1 MFPGY
6 SRQFYRPNQQAI
18 SRALEKSKKNELTV
32 EDILDEEDLVN
43 DLKSQ
48 SFSQLIS
55 WYNSQLILVS
65 VKIS

>member
-18 SRALEKSKKNELTV
+18 SRALEKSKRNELTA

-48 SFSQLIS
+48 SFSQLIP
-55 WYNSQLILVS
+55 WYSS
-65 VKIS
+65 C

>member
-18 SRALEKSKKNELTV
+18 SRALEKNRKNELAV

-55 WYNSQLILVS
+55 W
-65 VKIS
+65 

>member
-6 SRQFYRPNQQAI
+6 SRQLYRPNQQTI
-18 SRALEKSKKNELTV
+18 SKALDKWRKNELKV

-55 WYNSQLILVS
+55 W
-65 VKIS
+65 